1 VAYRLQN
8 VKSVKQI
15 DIAGTVAYLYR
26 SRSRTSSTGSL
37 WVVTTMRPGLGE
49 VLLSS
54 QMDKVDALTQ
64 ATRHV
69 ERGTYSDT
77 ITRNISRVE

>member
-1 VAYRLQN
+1 MAFKLQN

-26 SRSRTSSTGSL
+26 AGRL
-37 WVVTTMRPGLGE
+37 YVVTTMRPGLGE

-54 QMDKVDALTQ
+54 QMDKVDALAQ
-64 ATRHV
+64 ATRMV
-69 ERGTYSDT
+69 ERGSYIDT
-77 ITRNISRVE
+77 IIRNISRVE